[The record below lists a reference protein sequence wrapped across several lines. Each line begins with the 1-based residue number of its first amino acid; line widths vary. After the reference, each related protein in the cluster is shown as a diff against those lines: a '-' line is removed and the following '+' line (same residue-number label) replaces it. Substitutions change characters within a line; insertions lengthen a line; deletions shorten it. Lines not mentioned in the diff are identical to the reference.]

1 MSRTLSNFQI
11 NEYFSNNKRFGG
23 CYCKDE
29 LINKKPGGKFWIIN
43 MQDSD
48 DGNGSHWVMV
58 YDAKQGDCGKKR
70 CIYFDSYG
78 ISPPEEIKQFMRK
91 SKKPLVY
98 SDAQYQTLDSTNCG
112 YYCIDTINR
121 LEKGQSLETI
131 LGPVLDEVNL
141 EQNERRMDKIRLG
154 LPRL

>member
-11 NEYFSNNKRFGG
+11 NEYFSKNKRFGG
-23 CYCKDE
+23 CCCKDE
-29 LINKKPGGKFWIIN
+29 LINKKPVNKFWIVN

-48 DGNGSHWVMV
+48 DGNGSHWVLV
-58 YDAKQGDCGKKR
+58 YDCERKR
-70 CIYFDSYG
+70 SIYFDSYG
-78 ISPPEEIKQFMRK
+78 ISPPEEIKEFMRK

-98 SDAQYQTLDSTNCG
+98 SDAQYQTLDSSNCG

-131 LGPVLDEVNL
+131 LGPVLDEINL
-141 EQNERRMDKIRLG
+141 EKNENRMNKIKL
-154 LPRL
+154 

>member
-11 NEYFSNNKRFGG
+11 NEYFSKNKRFGG

-29 LINKKPGGKFWIIN
+29 LINKKPGSKFWIIN

-48 DGNGSHWVMV
+48 DGNGSHCVLV
-58 YDAKQGDCGKKR
+58 YDCERKR
-70 CIYFDSYG
+70 SIYFDSYG
-78 ISPPEEIKQFMRK
+78 ISPPEEIKEFMRK

-98 SDAQYQTLDSTNCG
+98 SDAQYQTLDSSNCG

-131 LGPVLDEVNL
+131 LGPVLDEINL
-141 EQNERRMDKIRLG
+141 EKNENRMNKIRL
-154 LPRL
+154 

>member
-11 NEYFSNNKRFGG
+11 NQYFSKNKRFGG

-29 LINKKPGGKFWIIN
+29 LNNKRPGSKFWIVN

-48 DGNGSHWVMV
+48 DGNGSHWVLV
-58 YDAKQGDCGKKR
+58 YDVNKKR

-78 ISPPEEIKQFMRK
+78 ISPPEVIKEFMRK

-98 SDAQYQTLDSTNCG
+98 SDAQYQTLDSSNCG

-131 LGPVLDEVNL
+131 LGPVLNEKNL
-141 EQNERRMDKIRLG
+141 EKNETRMNKIRLG
-154 LPRL
+154 